1 MGDDC
6 LNVGTD
12 AAPALLADPAGRI
25 LDWLNTHLTGRW
37 VLGLVG
43 LPGSGKST
51 LAAQL
56 EHEVN
61 TRAGAPVMQALG
73 MDGFHWS
80 RATLATFPDP
90 AAALARR
97 GAPWTFDA
105 AGLASR
111 VRALRNAAGMQPVP
125 VVAWPG
131 FEHGVGD
138 PVPDAIPVPGAA
150 RVLLVEGLYLLHQD
164 HGWQLDGLLD
174 ECWYLDV
181 DLDTAMER
189 LVARHQASWALTRAQ
204 AEARL
209 ARNDRENA
217 GIVLTTRPRAAWR
230 VAPRPV

>member
-1 MGDDC
+1 M
-6 LNVGTD
+6 GTD

-25 LDWLNTHLTGRW
+25 LDWLNTHPSGRR